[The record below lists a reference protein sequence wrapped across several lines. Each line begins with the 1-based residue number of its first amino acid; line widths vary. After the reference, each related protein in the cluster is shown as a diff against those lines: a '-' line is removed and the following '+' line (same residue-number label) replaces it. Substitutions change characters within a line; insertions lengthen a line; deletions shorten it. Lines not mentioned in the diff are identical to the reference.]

1 MLAELA
7 WCHVFVPLR
16 PPLLLLLVLLMIV
29 HCQLHLNTNDKQALA
44 PYVTECVGLDISES
58 MVDEYNTAAR
68 NQGIA
73 PQEMRAQIGNLI
85 DGSAPPPAELSSP
98 EFFNFDIA
106 AVGMGWHH
114 FSDPSLAA
122 RRLAERLKPGGVL
135 LIIDFLP
142 HGGCGHNHDHD
153 HHHGAGD
160 AHDHGHGGEDK
171 NDASKTVAHMGFQEE
186 DIRKMFVDAGVGS
199 GFEHVVLGK
208 GVVFTSEGKG
218 MRRTAF
224 MARGRKC

>member
-1 MLAELA
+1 
-7 WCHVFVPLR
+7 
-16 PPLLLLLVLLMIV
+16 
-29 HCQLHLNTNDKQALA
+29 
-44 PYVTECVGLDISES
+44 
-58 MVDEYNTAAR
+58 MVDEYNTAAQ

-73 PQEMRAQIGNLI
+73 PGEMRAQIGNLI
-85 DGSAPPPAELSSP
+85 DGSSAAPPPELSSP

-114 FSDPSLAA
+114 FADPALAA

-142 HGGCGHNHDHD
+142 HGEACGHG
-153 HHHGAGD
+153 HHGAGD
-160 AHDHGHGGEDK
+160 DHGHGHGREEDK
-171 NDASKTVAHMGFQEE
+171 KDASKTVAHMGFQEE
-186 DIRKMFVDAGVGS
+186 EIRKMFVDAGVGN

-208 GVVFTSEGKG
+208 GVVFTSEGKE

-224 MARGRKC
+224 MARGRKG